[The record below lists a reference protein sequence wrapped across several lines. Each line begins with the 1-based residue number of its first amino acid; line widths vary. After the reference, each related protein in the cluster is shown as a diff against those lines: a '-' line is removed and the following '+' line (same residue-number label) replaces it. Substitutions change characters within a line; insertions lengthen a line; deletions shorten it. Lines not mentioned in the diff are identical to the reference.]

1 MAFNTYMDHAIEEAK
16 KALVRGEV
24 PIGAVIIDQYGTIM
38 SKEGNRTKELNDPT
52 AHAEILAIR
61 KACDELKNQ
70 RLTNCSMYVTLEPC
84 PMCAAAISNARISKL
99 YFGPEDKKSGGV
111 INGPQIFSHPQC
123 HHKPEIYENIGN
135 RKSQELLQEFFK
147 SKRFKSKG
155 VK

>member
-24 PIGAVIIDQYGTIM
+24 PIGAVIIDQYGTIL
-38 SKEGNRTKELNDPT
+38 SKEGNRTIELNDPT

-99 YFGPEDKKSGGV
+99 FFGVEDCKSGGV
-111 INGPQIFSHPQC
+111 YNGPKIYSHRQC
-123 HHKPEIYENIGN
+123 HHTPEVFDGIGQAESE
-135 RKSQELLQEFFK
+135 KIIKDFFK
-147 SKRFKSKG
+147 SKR
-155 VK
+155 